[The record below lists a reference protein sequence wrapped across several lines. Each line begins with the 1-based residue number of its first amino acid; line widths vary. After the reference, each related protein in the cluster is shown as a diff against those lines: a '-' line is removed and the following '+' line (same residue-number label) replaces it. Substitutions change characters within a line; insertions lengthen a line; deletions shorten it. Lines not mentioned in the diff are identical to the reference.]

1 LNASNYA
8 EHSDSESTTKI
19 LQTKHASELDALR
32 RRIDLELGHRTRLT
46 QDYRVMMAAAQKLE
60 VERMGLRA
68 EIKRLKDAEASLKD
82 AAAIRDLF
90 ESILAQKAE
99 AELQNRANA
108 RCWLKCASVLQLAS
122 KPVSLFCGLW

>member
-108 RCWLKCASVLQLAS
+108 RC
-122 KPVSLFCGLW
+122 